1 MVEGPAAEA
10 RVVALP
16 WGGSVIH
23 DQRGGGRWMRV
34 TWHDDVAVLSFWR
47 DTGCVGTLRVAR
59 HEVPALVSA
68 LVDGLAEPAAA
79 PTAGP
84 TAAPSAGPAA
94 ASPPSTGS

>member
-1 MVEGPAAEA
+1 MAEGPAAEA

-59 HEVPALVSA
+59 HEVPAL
-68 LVDGLAEPAAA
+68 DGLAEPAAA